1 MPMGRAGWGGVALDR
16 PRYNARVLRN
26 NATDAERALWKA
38 LRGRQIEGFRFRRQM
53 PIAGYIAD
61 FACPDAGLVI
71 ELDGGQHFENVEYD
85 EKRTGLLAAA
95 GYRVVRY
102 WNHDV
107 MHRFDEVVADVCRQL
122 RTATPSQPPPFA
134 ARKGEE

>member
-1 MPMGRAGWGGVALDR
+1 MELKKF
-16 PRYNARVLRN
+16 ARELRSN
-26 NATDAERALWKA
+26 MTEAERHLWHY
-38 LRGRQIEGFRFRRQM
+38 LRGHRFFGLKFKRQKPVGR
-53 PIAGYIAD
+53 YIVD
-61 FACPDAGLVI
+61 FVCLEQRLVI

-85 EKRTGLLAAA
+85 EKRTGLLAPA